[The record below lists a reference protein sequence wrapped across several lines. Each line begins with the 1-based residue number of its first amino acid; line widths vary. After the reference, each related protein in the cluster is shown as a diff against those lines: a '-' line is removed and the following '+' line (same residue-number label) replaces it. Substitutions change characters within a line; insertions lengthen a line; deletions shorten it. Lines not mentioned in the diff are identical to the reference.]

1 MKLPRRQF
9 LHLATGAAVLPAF
22 LRSAGAQSYPAR
34 PVRVI
39 VGFPAGGPTDITARL
54 IGQWLSERLG
64 QQFVIDNRP
73 GAGSNIA
80 VETAVRAPP
89 DGYTLL
95 IVGATNAVNATLYD
109 KLNFNFIRDI
119 APVAGIIRV
128 PLIMRYI
135 HRFRP
140 KRFPSSSPLPRPIR
154 ARSIWRRGATG
165 PRCMCPASF
174 SR

>member
-1 MKLPRRQF
+1 MKLPHRRQF
-9 LHLATGAAVLPAF
+9 LHLAAGAAVSPAF
-22 LRSAGAQSYPAR
+22 SRSAGAQSYPAR

-89 DGYTLL
+89 EPSAVFRSL
-95 IVGATNAVNATLYD
+95 IWSQC
-109 KLNFNFIRDI
+109 
-119 APVAGIIRV
+119 
-128 PLIMRYI
+128 
-135 HRFRP
+135 
-140 KRFPSSSPLPRPIR
+140 PSL
-154 ARSIWRRGATG
+154 RR
-165 PRCMCPASF
+165 
-174 SR
+174 